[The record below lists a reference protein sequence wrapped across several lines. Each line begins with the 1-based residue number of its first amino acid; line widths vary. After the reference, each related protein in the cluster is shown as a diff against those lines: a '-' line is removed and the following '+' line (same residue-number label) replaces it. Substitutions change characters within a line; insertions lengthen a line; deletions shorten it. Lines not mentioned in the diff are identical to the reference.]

1 MRRILD
7 SGNEIANHSMHH
19 EGFPSA
25 GSLAQ
30 TNRLILRA
38 TGFRPCLFRPPGGAV
53 DGALLGRAA
62 AQRLST
68 VTWDVDPRDWS
79 PPMRGQSRGT

>member
-19 EGFPSA
+19 EGPSA

-38 TGFRPCLFRPPGGAV
+38 TGFRPACSGRPAARSTALCSAGPPRNASAPSPGTSTPRLVPA
-53 DGALLGRAA
+53 DG
-62 AQRLST
+62 
-68 VTWDVDPRDWS
+68 
-79 PPMRGQSRGT
+79 GQSRGT